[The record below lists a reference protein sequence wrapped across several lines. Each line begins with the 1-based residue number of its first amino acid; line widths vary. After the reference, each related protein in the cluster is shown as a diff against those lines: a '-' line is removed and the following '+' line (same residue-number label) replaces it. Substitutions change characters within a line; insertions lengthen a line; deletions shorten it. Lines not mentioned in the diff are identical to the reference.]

1 MDGGTKMTIE
11 DIKAKI
17 LPILKRYGVQRA
29 ALFGSF
35 VRGEER
41 GSSDID
47 ILIEFKDRENKTL
60 LDLVGLE
67 LELEDILNRE
77 VDLLTYNS
85 IHPLLRDYILDE
97 QEVFYEERS

>member
-1 MDGGTKMTIE
+1 MTIE